1 MLRLLPSLRR
11 HHFASI
17 KKFYMPDLG
26 EKIKEA
32 TVKAWH
38 VQEGDLVEEF

>member
-1 MLRLLPSLRR
+1 MRR
-11 HHFASI
+11 EFGSI
-17 KKFYMPDLG
+17 KKFYLPDLG

-38 VQEGDLVEEF
+38 VKEGDPVEEF